1 MFVLNYWL
9 REFLLSAF
17 ASLFELR
24 CEPKQLMLLYYKIC
38 PCYCCQAVR
47 IGRALLSPF
56 PNCKKVYRYIFNE
69 QSYDISFQ
77 ILSARGSA
85 AEQNEIFEFFKDLVD
100 VLMES
105 GDVNS
110 RLDFL
115 ACPLSANNEGMQVV
129 RNLEEFIKVWFLF
142 YTAIALSKVPFLFS
156 FIFILHFSY
165 TVANIGFKCLKSW
178 V

>member
-1 MFVLNYWL
+1 M
-9 REFLLSAF
+9 
-17 ASLFELR
+17 
-24 CEPKQLMLLYYKIC
+24 
-38 PCYCCQAVR
+38 YC
-47 IGRALLSPF
+47 IH
-56 PNCKKVYRYIFNE
+56 
-69 QSYDISFQ
+69 FQ

-142 YTAIALSKVPFLFS
+142 STVIVLSNFPEIANLVSRVSSLLNLSSGIQEAVRRFDWLWLRF
-156 FIFILHFSY
+156 
-165 TVANIGFKCLKSW
+165 AR
-178 V
+178 